1 MLHCPKTDQC
11 ACSAKTSL
19 AMNGNRTVVRLSKMI
34 FHNAKEV
41 LHNFV
46 RRIRPIDK
54 EEIIM
59 RDSSIDK
66 MLPFVLDIVESYN
79 LVHSYVIEYVN
90 VLPRMLSVPVL
101 SIPIFDRS
109 HERHELAWNNPV
121 QISIFNTFVVFVFF
135 DIKGPEIIPSE
146 AHGVLKPLEAMQ
158 QGAVVEALTL

>member
-1 MLHCPKTDQC
+1 
-11 ACSAKTSL
+11 
-19 AMNGNRTVVRLSKMI
+19 MNGNRTVVRLSKVI

-41 LHNFV
+41 LHDFV
-46 RRIRPIDK
+46 RRVGPIDK

-101 SIPIFDRS
+101 GISIFDRS
-109 HERHELAWNNPV
+109 HECHELTRNNPV
-121 QISIFNTFVVFVFF
+121 QISIFNTFVIFVFL
-135 DIKGPEIIPSE
+135 DIKGPEIIPSK
-146 AHGVLKPLEAMQ
+146 AHGVLKPLKAMQ
-158 QGAVVEALTL
+158 QGAATVMLDG